1 MAGFGFIKIVC
12 LKFLFLLFYRKKIL
26 TTSPIPFIIRLLSE
40 ICLLTP
46 VKTRFCAASCECR
59 YEHPDHIKKSHFSKN
74 FIEKWDF
81 FISVKPYNAKP
92 FSIVIT
98 QKIIGK
104 MEGFPYIHNLNLT
117 SERF

>member
-59 YEHPDHIKKSHFSKN
+59 YEHPDQKSN
-74 FIEKWDF
+74 GVFIRKCRCF
-81 FISVKPYNAKP
+81 L
-92 FSIVIT
+92 
-98 QKIIGK
+98 
-104 MEGFPYIHNLNLT
+104 NLNVDEEL
-117 SERF
+117 